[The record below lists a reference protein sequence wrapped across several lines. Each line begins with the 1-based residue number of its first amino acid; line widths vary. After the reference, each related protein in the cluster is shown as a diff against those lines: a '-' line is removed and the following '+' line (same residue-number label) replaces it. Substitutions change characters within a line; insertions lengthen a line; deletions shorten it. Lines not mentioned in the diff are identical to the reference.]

1 MQNQKTCLFEIVQI
15 LFFKV
20 VVKTFRRRKT
30 KFIKGFLCVFPNTVI
45 KSFGQ
50 NAKKGVLG
58 KKIMPHHLMRDREV
72 KGMCTLILRT
82 NFAYVMASTRE
93 EYF

>member
-1 MQNQKTCLFEIVQI
+1 M
-15 LFFKV
+15 FFKV

-30 KFIKGFLCVFPNTVI
+30 KFFKGFLCVFPNTVI

-58 KKIMPHHLMRDREV
+58 KQIMPDHLMEDRGV
-72 KGMCTLILRT
+72 KRMWTLVLSLRT
-82 NFAYVMASTRE
+82 ELCIRYGFN
-93 EYF
+93 